1 MRYVENLICDNMTVI
16 MRNKC
21 LNYLNPVQSLFPGD
35 TAMQD
40 LQCGVYVR
48 VVAFSSLM
56 LSMLIYFLPV
66 DK

>member
-1 MRYVENLICDNMTVI
+1 MTVI